1 MTEQS
6 WKWVAIDVVLAIH
19 DRQLAE
25 HGGGSGTRDRGL
37 IESALDRPQ
46 QLAAYGNPDVAA
58 LAAAYA
64 IGIAKNHGFVDGNK
78 RTAWVVCRLFLALNG
93 SDLQFDKVE
102 AVKVVEKV
110 AAGEMVEAEFAEW
123 LRVRIQ

>member
-1 MTEQS
+1 MTEPG
-6 WKWVAIDVVLAIH
+6 WKWVTIDAVLAIH

-37 IESALDRPQ
+37 VESALARPQ
-46 QLAAYGNPDVAA
+46 QLAAYSNPDVAA

-93 SDLQFDKVE
+93 GDLRFDKVE
-102 AVKVVEKV
+102 AVQAVEQV
-110 AAGEMVEAEFAEW
+110 AAGEMVEAEFSEW

>member
-1 MTEQS
+1 MTEPD
-6 WKWVAIDVVLAIH
+6 WKWVTIDAVLAIH

-37 IESALDRPQ
+37 VESALARPQ
-46 QLAAYGNPDVAA
+46 QLAAYSNPDVAA

-93 SDLQFDKVE
+93 GDLRFDKVE
-102 AVKVVEKV
+102 AVKVVEQV
-110 AAGEMVEAEFAEW
+110 AAGEMVEAELAEW
-123 LRVRIQ
+123 LRARIQ

>member
-1 MTEQS
+1 MTEPD
-6 WKWVAIDVVLAIH
+6 WKWVTIDAVLAIH

-37 IESALDRPQ
+37 VESALARPQ
-46 QLAAYGNPDVAA
+46 QLAAYSNPDAAA

-93 SDLQFDKVE
+93 GDLRFDKVE
-102 AVKVVEKV
+102 AVQAVEQV